1 MININEDLRNWFSSS
16 HPDGG
21 WKRIN
26 SKGEAVGPCAR
37 EPGEPKPKCMS
48 NRKRKQLS
56 KKERAAAVRSKRKN
70 DPNPERKGKPINV
83 SNFGK
88 GKIGEEYVIDP
99 TDDLIESMDLLLE
112 KNKPTSPDKW
122 AGCISQAKAKFD
134 VYPSAYA
141 NGWASKCYKGKGGKW
156 KAVSEQKLS
165 FSAFISE
172 MSSINEE
179 NNCGCDQNLTESK
192 KPYKGFVKGKNHPE
206 GGLSRKEAHRQ
217 GIHAGIETKDEAKRK
232 GGFGKLSGKTQA
244 RRKSFCARMC
254 GMKRRNTSAKTANDP
269 KSKINAALRVWGCRC
284 GTNESYETETTML
297 NERRSVRELI
307 EGKIKNF
314 LISEMA
320 QTAERKAEM
329 KAKIATT
336 SEKEKRAGDR
346 AAKADDRKEIGP
358 HTMDYGSNR
367 YQKIAARHRA
377 AQDDSVN
384 VIVQDAKEKND
395 ETKLYGKGGKVAA
408 VRKWSPVKKA
418 KKPVKEEFITM
429 ILEKKKMGDPCWVG
443 YHADG
448 MKMKNGKSVPNC
460 VPVKESSMNEIQ
472 LRVKEK
478 FMAEGAEGCGCG
490 GKDKPKPKPKPTI
503 KRPKNQI
510 TEEVVNK
517 SNQPMTKKE
526 IKKRDKIKKGLG
538 DVAIVKKGDTK
549 ENAKYRL
556 ATYITLL
563 KKKKKKG

>member
-1 MININEDLRNWFSSS
+1 MININEDQ
-16 HPDGG
+16 
-21 WKRIN
+21 I
-26 SKGEAVGPCAR
+26 
-37 EPGEPKPKCMS
+37 
-48 NRKRKQLS
+48 
-56 KKERAAAVRSKRKN
+56 
-70 DPNPERKGKPINV
+70 
-83 SNFGK
+83 
-88 GKIGEEYVIDP
+88 
-99 TDDLIESMDLLLE
+99 
-112 KNKPTSPDKW
+112 
-122 AGCISQAKAKFD
+122 
-134 VYPSAYA
+134 
-141 NGWASKCYKGKGGKW
+141 
-156 KAVSEQKLS
+156 
-165 FSAFISE
+165 
-172 MSSINEE
+172 
-179 NNCGCDQNLTESK
+179 LTESK

-254 GMKRRNTSAKTANDP
+254 GMKRRNTSSKTANDP

-377 AQDDSVN
+377 AQDDRVK
-384 VIVQDAKEKND
+384 VIVQDTKEKND

-418 KKPVKEEFITM
+418 KKPVKEEIELDEDTVMDLIEKRKSHDQRDASLMLRQGASYKEVKDTIGRKRTPEGKSGNDLLRKASRDAEIPTIMHGRSSDDTDEPLPPRIQKHNASRGVPTTLARKAAQANKPVKEEFITM

-443 YHADG
+443 YHAVG
-448 MKMKNGKSVPNC
+448 MKKKNGKSVPNC

-478 FMAEGAEGCGCG
+478 FMAEGCGCG

-503 KRPKNQI
+503 KTPKNQI

-517 SNQPMTKKE
+517 KNQPMTKKE